1 MDLKKQLIETDTT
14 QWQLHS
20 DADDAAPMNQATYRV
35 LKKVAGVD
43 ISFLKGSDEHACAS
57 IVVLDYPSQTVL
69 YEAFTYVSLPAPY
82 ISGFLAFREVPA
94 LRKLYGDLRHRC
106 AGLKIHSVKVLTY

>member
-1 MDLKKQLIETDTT
+1 
-14 QWQLHS
+14 
-20 DADDAAPMNQATYRV
+20 MNQATYRV

-82 ISGFLAFREVPA
+82 ITGFLAFREVSA
-94 LRKLYGDLRHRC
+94 LRKLYTDLCYRC
-106 AGLKIHSVKVLTY
+106 PGVKEGTVSFLSILYATDFGLFAVL